1 MCVTKRG
8 WKTSITPSTRVGD
21 GCEPPHGLWNRTWS
35 SARATNVRKPQS
47 HLPSSGLISNLEK
60 LFRQMDGEAGK
71 ERGGG
76 FPKALRSVGCS
87 SSSNPV
93 AEVAS
98 QSHTQMPVLSTSLT
112 ALRCQS
118 FKLGQNMKFFFINL
132 RTMRLF

>member
-1 MCVTKRG
+1 MCICVSECMCVTKRG
-8 WKTSITPSTRVGD
+8 WKTSITPSTRVRD

-60 LFRQMDGEAGK
+60 LFRQMNGEAGK

-87 SSSNPV
+87 SSNPA
-93 AEVAS
+93 AEGAS

-112 ALRCQS
+112 AFRCQS
-118 FKLGQNMKFFFINL
+118 FKLGQNMKFFSLI
-132 RTMRLF
+132 